1 MLLYA
6 LLTACSP
13 GVEGVTA
20 ACDRDAT
27 DLELDATTD
36 LGFSA
41 AEVLAWLEAA
51 HTSSLVLADESTG
64 RDLTVTVTATGAAR
78 WVDQSEAESSDT
90 GAQPA
95 IAAVCDD
102 FVELD
107 AVVEFATA
115 DGAFAESWEV
125 TLPVEQVAGTQVTVP
140 FENDAFAGSYS
151 VPQAM
156 IDACDSS
163 HVQVDLYFSEGG
175 GTSGSIWLA
184 CEVATEDTVSEGL
197 EPLASWGEG
206 EQM

>member
-1 MLLYA
+1 MLLFA
-6 LLTACSP
+6 LLAACSD
-13 GVEGVTA
+13 VEGLYA
-20 ACDRDAT
+20 ACDREAT
-27 DLELDATTD
+27 DLELDAATD
-36 LGFSA
+36 LGFTA
-41 AEVLAWLEAA
+41 GDVLAWLEAA

-64 RDLTVTVTATGAAR
+64 RDLTVTVTSAGAAR

-107 AVVEFATA
+107 VVVDFATA
-115 DGAFAESWEV
+115 DGAFAETWEV
-125 TLPVEQVAGTQVTVP
+125 TLPVEQVAGTQVSVTL
-140 FENDAFAGSYS
+140 ENDGFAGTYV

-156 IDACDSS
+156 IDACDTS

-206 EQM
+206 EQE